1 MILRKNWSIRWKL
14 TMVAMG
20 TTAIA
25 LLLTVAGMATFEFI
39 MLRQDLREEQ
49 KMLAKIIGENCTAAI
64 TFNRADD
71 ASSIISSLAADPDVR
86 ATAIYDGDGNLLA
99 KYLALGEDPASLP
112 RRAGNPGYTVSTRFL
127 ESFQSIMLDGKQVG
141 TMFIRNDWS
150 DLRGRLMRFAWVS
163 PIMILLAGGMG
174 FVLLRRLQRCISE
187 PIESLA
193 RTAQRVAK
201 ENNYTLRA
209 EKFSEDEA
217 GVLTDG
223 FNEMLEGIQK
233 RDLQIHEHLVE
244 VQSSRDLLEVR
255 VAERTAD
262 LQKLNSELQG
272 EMVRRREAE
281 AKREQ
286 MQANLVE
293 ASRKAGMAD
302 VATGV
307 LHNVGNVLNSVNVS
321 AQILHDVTK
330 ASRVGTLAKTAD
342 LLEQNKGN
350 LAAFLT
356 SDERGKSF
364 PLFLSML
371 SKAMCEERDRVLKEL
386 EGLASSI
393 GHIREIVTMQQSLAR
408 VAGVMME
415 VSVGELIEDALK
427 INQAGLNRHQ
437 VKVIRDYDAEAR
449 FITDRHKVLQM
460 LINLISNAKY
470 AVDHRP
476 ENREIRIGHQAAA
489 ETVKISVSD
498 NGVGIDAKDLN
509 RIFSYG
515 FTTKKNGHGFGL
527 HSAALAAKEMG
538 GSIEV
543 HSEGLG
549 KGATFTITLPLK
561 QEMAQ
566 HAA

>member
-14 TMVAMG
+14 TAVAMG

-25 LLLTVAGMATFEFI
+25 LLLTIAGMALFEFI
-39 MLRQDLREEQ
+39 MLRQDLRDEQ
-49 KMLAKIIGENCTAAI
+49 KMLADLIGENCTAAI

-71 ASSIISSLAADPDVR
+71 ANSILSSLTANASVR
-86 ATAIYDGDGNLLA
+86 ATAIYDGEGNLLA
-99 KYLALGEDPASLP
+99 KYLAPGEKPESLAAH
-112 RRAGNPGYTVSTRFL
+112 AGKQGYRVTAQAM
-127 ESFQSIMLDGKQVG
+127 ESFHPIMLDGKQIG
-141 TMFIRNDWS
+141 TMFIRSDWN
-150 DLRGRLMRFAWVS
+150 DLRERLLRFAWAT
-163 PIMILLAGGMG
+163 PIIVVLAGGVG
-174 FVLLRRLQRCISE
+174 LLLLRRLQRCISD
-187 PIESLA
+187 PIVSLA
-193 RTAQRVAK
+193 RISRRVLE

-209 EKFSEDEA
+209 EKYSDDEA
-217 GVLTDG
+217 GVLTDR
-223 FNEMLEGIQK
+223 FNAMLAGIQE
-233 RDLQIHEHLVE
+233 RDAQIREHLQE
-244 VQSSRDLLEVR
+244 VQSSRDLLEAR
-255 VAERTAD
+255 VAERTSD
-262 LQKLNSELQG
+262 LKKVNSELQG
-272 EMVRRREAE
+272 EMERRQEAE
-281 AKREQ
+281 TKREQ

-330 ASRVGTLAKTAD
+330 ASRVGTLMKTAE

-350 LAAFLT
+350 LATFLT

-371 SKAMCEERDRVLKEL
+371 AKAMVEERDRVLKEL
-386 EGLASSI
+386 EGLGSSI

-415 VSVGELIEDALK
+415 VGVGELIEDALK
-427 INQAGLNRHQ
+427 INQAGLNRHL
-437 VKVIRDYDAEAR
+437 VKVVRDFDPETR

-460 LINLISNAKY
+460 LINLVSNAKY
-470 AVDHRP
+470 AVDARN
-476 ENREIRIGHQAAA
+476 ENREIRIKL
-489 ETVKISVSD
+489 ETTPTKLRIMVID
-498 NGVGIDAKDLN
+498 NGVGIDPQNLN
-509 RIFSYG
+509 RIFGYG

-538 GSIEV
+538 GGIEV

-549 KGATFTITLPLK
+549 KGATFTITLPRN
-561 QEMAQ
+561 QEVAQ